1 MTKINK
7 VLFIGS
13 KPFGLRCFEEMY
25 KIDPQSAIGIVTID
39 DRKDTRSAYDGFH
52 EFAGQSNLKI
62 CVAKNRTD
70 SEHIIREFQP
80 DLCLVNGWYWLIGKE
95 TLEAV
100 PHGFIGIHNS
110 LLPKYRGGSPLVWSI
125 INGETRAGLSF
136 FSFTEGMDDGDIWAQ
151 ESVPIKPGDYIS
163 DALQKIENEAISI
176 IQEKY
181 SAILNGD
188 ITPKPQNHDA
198 ATFCGSRMPGDGL
211 IDWKKSSGE
220 IYNFIRAQLE
230 PYPGAFT
237 FIYGKKLTIWRAR
250 PVDMTYYGS
259 PGQVTRIT
267 EDGVYVICGDNKP
280 ILLETVEIDGQK
292 GPANKFIKSISTR
305 FQ

>member
-1 MTKINK
+1 MTKIKK

-25 KIDPQSAIGIVTID
+25 KIDPQSAIGLVTID
-39 DRKDTRSAYDGFH
+39 DRMDTRSAFDSFH
-52 EFAGQSNLKI
+52 EFAGRANLKI
-62 CVAKNRTD
+62 CVAKNRTE

-80 DLCLVNGWYWLIGKE
+80 ELCLVNGWYWLIGKD
-95 TLEAV
+95 TLESV

-136 FSFTEGMDDGDIWAQ
+136 FSFTAGMDDGDIWAQ
-151 ESVPIKPGDYIS
+151 ESVPIEPADYIS
-163 DALQKIENEAISI
+163 DILKKIEGKAISI

-181 SAILNGD
+181 LRILNGQLRP
-188 ITPKPQNHDA
+188 TPQIHNA
-198 ATFCGSRMPGDGL
+198 ATFCGSRIPADGL
-211 IDWKKSSGE
+211 INWGKGAGE
-220 IYNFIRAQLE
+220 IYDFIRAQSE

-237 FIYGKKLTIWRAR
+237 ILDSKTLIIWRAR
-250 PVDMTYYGS
+250 LLEITYYGS
-259 PGQVTRIT
+259 PGQVARIT
-267 EDGVYVICGDNKP
+267 EDGVYVNCGDNKA

-292 GPANKFIKSISTR
+292 GPGSKLIKSIKTR
-305 FQ
+305 F